1 MRRYLRNQR
10 GNIAALTALL
20 ILPLAALLGMATEGG
35 SWFLITRAMKRFIA
49 LVLAASFAVLAT
61 GCNTMQ
67 GLGRDVEKGGE
78 KVQKEAV
85 EHKKY

>member
-1 MRRYLRNQR
+1 
-10 GNIAALTALL
+10 
-20 ILPLAALLGMATEGG
+20 
-35 SWFLITRAMKRFIA
+35 MKRLIA

-67 GLGRDVEKGGE
+67 GLGKDVERGGE

>member
-1 MRRYLRNQR
+1 MGIPEYRSAAVPAPNVHRRK
-10 GNIAALTALL
+10 GFI
-20 ILPLAALLGMATEGG
+20 
-35 SWFLITRAMKRFIA
+35 MKRFIA
-49 LVLAASFAVLAT
+49 LVMAASFAVLAT

-85 EHKKY
+85 EHKNY

>member
-1 MRRYLRNQR
+1 
-10 GNIAALTALL
+10 
-20 ILPLAALLGMATEGG
+20 
-35 SWFLITRAMKRFIA
+35 MKRFFA

-67 GLGRDVEKGGE
+67 GLGKDVEKGGE